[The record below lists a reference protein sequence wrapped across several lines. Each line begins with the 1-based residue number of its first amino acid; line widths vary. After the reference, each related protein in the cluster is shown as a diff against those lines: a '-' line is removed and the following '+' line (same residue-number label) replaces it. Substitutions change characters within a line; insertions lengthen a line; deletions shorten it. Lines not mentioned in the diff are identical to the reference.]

1 MKVES
6 RQGIWEGEN
15 GRQKKKRKTSFRNVQ
30 KKIKIRGNGFSHCLL
45 PCYGE
50 LKTIVLG
57 GSFAYLSVELSDFS
71 SDCVIAVESCL
82 LKKIYF
88 ILF

>member
-1 MKVES
+1 M
-6 RQGIWEGEN
+6 
-15 GRQKKKRKTSFRNVQ
+15 
-30 KKIKIRGNGFSHCLL
+30 GFLIACCL
-45 PCYGE
+45 CYGE

-57 GSFAYLSVELSDFS
+57 GSFAYLSVELSDFGS
-71 SDCVIAVESCL
+71 ACVIAVESCF